1 MIIRYPFFRPAM
13 TAMALAAACAAPA
26 HADERESLEA
36 LRQTTQALIDAL
48 VDQGVLSREK
58 ADALIRAARE
68 KAQASAST
76 APADTAGKPS
86 VTADGKPVLRVPYVP
101 ESVRAQIRDQ
111 VKEEVVAQ
119 ARAERWGVPNAPTW
133 INRIKIDGDM
143 RVRYQRDSQNS
154 GNTPASTYVI
164 ADVLNANGVSRSPDF
179 ARYAVNDS
187 GDLLPSADTTSSR
200 SRERLRM
207 RLGLTAKVTDEV
219 GVGVRLATGSE
230 TDRVST
236 NQTLG
241 QNFNKYQLFVDRAFV
256 RIDPAEWV
264 SIQGGRIPNPWFS
277 TEMTWN
283 ENLNFEGFATTFRRP
298 EANDGFSPF
307 LTLGYFP
314 LRESTSPTR
323 NSRSLWGA
331 QLGASLDF
339 GARTRVKL
347 GLAYYSYNNLE
358 GRSDKDYTLLSDGIS
373 VGNQYGQYEYPS
385 GLRQRGNT
393 VFETNPLLTFNSDV
407 IRATWGLAYQFKPVV
422 LTASAEFTHFS
433 PFNIMVAAE
442 YANNTAFSSSDFHK
456 RAAAA
461 FYGNV
466 DPGGRRDG
474 YQLKLA
480 LGATDVQDLHD
491 WQVQFAYRHVGSD
504 AVLDAFTDSDMG
516 LGGTNLRG
524 YSLGLNYG
532 LYRNTA
538 LALRYLAAESLDTP
552 LNGNYPN
559 ASYKVNTLQ
568 VDLNVRF

>member
-1 MIIRYPFFRPAM
+1 M
-13 TAMALAAACAAPA
+13 
-26 HADERESLEA
+26 
-36 LRQTTQALIDAL
+36 
-48 VDQGVLSREK
+48 
-58 ADALIRAARE
+58 
-68 KAQASAST
+68 
-76 APADTAGKPS
+76 
-86 VTADGKPVLRVPYVP
+86 
-101 ESVRAQIRDQ
+101 
-111 VKEEVVAQ
+111 
-119 ARAERWGVPNAPTW
+119 
-133 INRIKIDGDM
+133 
-143 RVRYQRDSQNS
+143 
-154 GNTPASTYVI
+154 
-164 ADVLNANGVSRSPDF
+164 
-179 ARYAVNDS
+179 
-187 GDLLPSADTTSSR
+187 
-200 SRERLRM
+200 
-207 RLGLTAKVTDEV
+207 
-219 GVGVRLATGSE
+219 
-230 TDRVST
+230 
-236 NQTLG
+236 
-241 QNFNKYQLFVDRAFV
+241 
-256 RIDPAEWV
+256 
-264 SIQGGRIPNPWFS
+264 
-277 TEMTWN
+277 
-283 ENLNFEGFATTFRRP
+283 
-298 EANDGFSPF
+298 
-307 LTLGYFP
+307 
-314 LRESTSPTR
+314 
-323 NSRSLWGA
+323 
-331 QLGASLDF
+331 
-339 GARTRVKL
+339 
-347 GLAYYSYNNLE
+347 
-358 GRSDKDYTLLSDGIS
+358 
-373 VGNQYGQYEYPS
+373 GNQYGQYEYPS